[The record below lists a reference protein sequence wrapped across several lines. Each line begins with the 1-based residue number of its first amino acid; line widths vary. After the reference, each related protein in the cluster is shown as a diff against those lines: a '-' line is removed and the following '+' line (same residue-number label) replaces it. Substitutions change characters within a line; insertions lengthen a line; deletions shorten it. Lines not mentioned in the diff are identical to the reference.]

1 MENVEDKFSILD
13 EATKTIHSLIEK
25 IQSLQ
30 KENDSLKSEIK
41 RLQWSLHEQD

>member
-1 MENVEDKFSILD
+1 MENKFEILD

-25 IQSLQ
+25 IKTLQ
-30 KENDSLKSEIK
+30 KENDELKKEIK